1 MKTALKRKLQSQ
13 RGASLLL
20 ALLFLALCSLVS
32 ATILM
37 AAVSNAGKAR
47 SNLREHQ
54 SYLALSSAVDLIC
67 DEIVRSEYQGIYNYK
82 EVVEKT
88 PVENPETGE
97 ETGEVITTTYYYF
110 TQLEGSCTHKGADTE
125 SQLTGLLLTG
135 LLKKDLDTLFARHIE
150 STLDRDKFATLTLQR
165 GGTFN
170 HTWKVHPQTGTALD
184 EKEVEV
190 QLKVVEDSYAIELT
204 AQLDGYQLQAELTP
218 STNRPVLPNPLSE
231 EEKETEPLQW
241 KVGWITTGEEEE

>member
-67 DEIVRSEYQGIYNYK
+67 DEIVRSEYQGRYHYEEEII
-82 EVVEKT
+82 ET
-88 PVENPETGE
+88 PVEDPETGE
-97 ETGEVITTTYYYF
+97 ETGEVTTTTYYHF
-110 TQLEGSCTHKGADTE
+110 TQQEGSCTYKGTDTE
-125 SQLTGLLLTG
+125 SQLTG

-150 STLDRDKFATLTLQR
+150 STLDKDEFAEWEVQSD
-165 GGTFN
+165 GTFA

-184 EKEVEV
+184 EKVVEV
-190 QLKVVEDSYAIELT
+190 QLKVVEESYAIELT

-218 STNRPVLPNPLSE
+218 STNRPSLPNPLSTGE
-231 EEKETEPLQW
+231 SRTESLQW

>member
-67 DEIVRSEYQGIYNYK
+67 DEIVRSEYQGRYHYEEEII
-82 EVVEKT
+82 ET
-88 PVENPETGE
+88 PVEDPETGE
-97 ETGEVITTTYYYF
+97 ETIETTIKYHF
-110 TQLEGSCTHKGADTE
+110 TQREGSCTHKGADTE
-125 SQLTGLLLTG
+125 SQLTGLL
-135 LLKKDLDTLFARHIE
+135 KKDLDTLFARQIE
-150 STLDRDKFATLTLQR
+150 STLDQDKFTEWEVQS
-165 GGTFN
+165 GGTFA

-190 QLKVVEDSYAIELT
+190 QLKVVEESYAIELT

-218 STNRPVLPNPLSE
+218 STNRPFLPNPLPTGESR
-231 EEKETEPLQW
+231 TESLQW

>member
-37 AAVSNAGKAR
+37 AAASNAGKAR

-67 DEIVRSEYQGIYNYK
+67 DEIVRSEYQGRYHYEEEII
-82 EVVEKT
+82 ET
-88 PVENPETGE
+88 PVEDPETGE
-97 ETGEVITTTYYYF
+97 ETGEVTTTTYYHF
-110 TQLEGSCTHKGADTE
+110 TQREGSCTHKGADTE
-125 SQLTGLLLTG
+125 SQLTGLL
-135 LLKKDLDTLFARHIE
+135 KKDLDTLFARQIE
-150 STLDRDKFATLTLQR
+150 STLDRGKFATLTLQR

-190 QLKVVEDSYAIELT
+190 QLKVVEESYAIELT

-218 STNRPVLPNPLSE
+218 STNRPSLPNPLPTGESR
-231 EEKETEPLQW
+231 TESLQW
-241 KVGWITTGEEEE
+241 KVGWITTGEGEE

>member
-82 EVVEKT
+82 EVVEET
-88 PVENPETGE
+88 PVKDPETGK
-97 ETGEVITTTYYYF
+97 ETIETTTYYYF
-110 TQLEGSCTHKGADTE
+110 TQLEGSCTRKGADTE
-125 SQLTGLLLTG
+125 SQLTG
-135 LLKKDLDTLFARHIE
+135 LLKKDLDTLFAQQIE
-150 STLDRDKFATLTLQR
+150 STLDRGKFATLTLQS

-170 HTWKVHPQTGTALD
+170 HTWKVYPQTGTALD

-190 QLKVVEDSYAIELT
+190 QLKVVKESYAIELT

-218 STNRPVLPNPLSE
+218 STNRPSLPGTLSQGDN
-231 EEKETEPLQW
+231 KTKPLQW

>member
-67 DEIVRSEYQGIYNYK
+67 DEIVRSEYQGRYHYEEEII
-82 EVVEKT
+82 ET
-88 PVENPETGE
+88 PVEDPETGE
-97 ETGEVITTTYYYF
+97 ETIETTTYYYF
-110 TQLEGSCTHKGADTE
+110 TQQEGSCTHKGADTE
-125 SQLTGLLLTG
+125 SQLTGLL
-135 LLKKDLDTLFARHIE
+135 KKDLDTLFARQIE
-150 STLDRDKFATLTLQR
+150 STLDRGKFAILTLQR

-190 QLKVVEDSYAIELT
+190 QLKVVEESYAIELT

-218 STNRPVLPNPLSE
+218 STNRPSLPNPLPTGESR
-231 EEKETEPLQW
+231 TESLQW